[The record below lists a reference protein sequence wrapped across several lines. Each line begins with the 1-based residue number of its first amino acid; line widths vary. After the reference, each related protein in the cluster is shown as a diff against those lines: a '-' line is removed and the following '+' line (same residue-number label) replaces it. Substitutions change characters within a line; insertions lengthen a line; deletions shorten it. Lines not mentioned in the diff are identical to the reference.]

1 MTTFP
6 SDRPTTPTEGVF
18 ISLLDIYREQR
29 AHSQALS
36 DVQRDVTGVK
46 DDVTEVK
53 DDVTELKKDVESIRS
68 RQLPGW
74 ATALLGGIAMA
85 LVAAWAGVLIK

>member
-29 AHSQALS
+29 SHSQALS
-36 DVQRDVTGVK
+36 DVQR
-46 DDVTEVK
+46 DVTEVK
-53 DDVTELKKDVESIRS
+53 DDVTELKKDVESIQS

-74 ATALLGGIAMA
+74 ATAILGGISVA
-85 LVAAWAGVLIK
+85 LVAALAGVLIK